1 MTYSELFEENY
12 GNGEVSSRYVL
23 KILKEHNILKEDY
36 EDFISQ
42 FGKKDYYQ
50 LNADFQSWLGY

>member
-12 GNGEVSSRYVL
+12 GNGEVSKHYVF
-23 KILKEHNILKEDY
+23 KILREHHILKEDY
-36 EDFISQ
+36 EDFVSQ